1 MGIPHWD
8 ELSSV
13 FSLQLKQVSLV
24 NIFLLLVILMCSLF
38 PYDPYSEKKI
48 KFMDRIRIIQL
59 FKYK

>member
-24 NIFLLLVILMCSLF
+24 NIFLFLVILMCSLF
-38 PYDPYSEKKI
+38 PYDPYSEKNQIHGQNKNNTVI
-48 KFMDRIRIIQL
+48 LI
-59 FKYK
+59 

>member
-38 PYDPYSEKKI
+38 PYDPYSEKKNQI
-48 KFMDRIRIIQL
+48 HGQNKNNTVI
-59 FKYK
+59 

>member
-38 PYDPYSEKKI
+38 PYDPYSEKNNQIHGQNKNNTVI
-48 KFMDRIRIIQL
+48 
-59 FKYK
+59 